1 MIIYMSDILC
11 VTNRKLCKEDFL
23 THIEKI
29 AKENPH
35 GIILR
40 EKDLTSD
47 EYLKLARSVMEICKK
62 YNTQCILHSFVD
74 VSKVLN
80 HPAIHL
86 PLPILRKLTEGD
98 KTSFTTIGA
107 SCHSLEEAKEA
118 EALGCTYITVGHI
131 FETDCKKGLA
141 GRGLSFLHTICENVT
156 IPVYAIGGIDA
167 TNIGSVRM
175 AGASGACIMSSL
187 MNCDDPKQ
195 YLHMLDRRNDNE
207 NRIIHR
213 RQ

>member
-23 THIEKI
+23 TRIEKI
-29 AKENPH
+29 AKENPN

-40 EKDLTSD
+40 EKDLTS
-47 EYLKLARSVMEICKK
+47 EAYLKLARSVLEICKK
-62 YNTQCILHSFVD
+62 YDTQCILHSFTD
-74 VSKVLN
+74 IAKELK

-86 PLPILRKLTEGD
+86 PLPILRKLTKGD

-107 SCHSLEEAKEA
+107 SCHSLKEAKEA

-141 GRGLSFLHTICENVT
+141 GRGLDFLHGICENVS
-156 IPVYAIGGIDA
+156 IQVYAIGGIDDK
-167 TNIGSVRM
+167 NIHRIRS

-195 YLHMLDRRNDNE
+195 YLYRLNE
-207 NRIIHR
+207 
-213 RQ
+213 